1 MDGGRLGLR
10 SEGTAV
16 DDAFGFAFA
25 DGERAGSHQ
34 LDFRFGEDFGAEFLG
49 EA

>member
-1 MDGGRLGLR
+1 MDGGRLGVGLER
-10 SEGTAV
+10 TAV

-34 LDFRFGEDFGAEFLG
+34 LDFGFGEDFGAEFIG